1 MASIKVKFRPSSGA
15 DREGTIYYQI
25 IHGRSQRLLLTN
37 YRIYPREWDNK
48 SSTVVISSDS
58 TRKPVTLTMRD
69 SIRQDMRRLTRI
81 IRQLDD
87 SGLSFSTDDI
97 IAEFRR
103 QNHEYTL
110 FNFMSA
116 IIVRLKKNG
125 KQRTS
130 ETYSS
135 ALSSFR
141 NFRCNNDI
149 MLDCLNSDVM
159 EAYQA
164 WHRQKGNTRNTI
176 SFYNRILRA
185 VYYRAVENGM
195 TDDRHPFRHVYTGVD
210 KTVKKALPLQ
220 TIRKIKHLDLSNQ
233 PSLDHARDI
242 FMLSFML
249 RGMSF
254 IDMAYLKKA
263 DLANSHITYIRRKTG
278 QQLSIRWTR
287 EMQNILDKYPENNS
301 VYLLPIIRDHTNNE
315 RQIYKYLSYK
325 INHNLKKVAD
335 RIGISIPLTLYVAR
349 HSWASIAKSEGVPIS
364 LISEGMGHDSESTT
378 RIYLASLDTEAVD
391 DVNSKLINLL

>member
-1 MASIKVKFRPSSGA
+1 MASIKVKFRPSSAA

-25 IHGRSQRLLLTN
+25 IHVRSLRLLLTD
-37 YRIYPREWDNK
+37 YHVYPCEWDNK
-48 SSTVVISSDS
+48 SSMVVISSDS
-58 TRKPVTLTMRD
+58 TRRSVTLSMRD
-69 SIRQDMRRLTRI
+69 SIRQDIRRLTRI

-97 IAEFRR
+97 ITEFRR
-103 QNHEYTL
+103 QSHEYTL

-125 KQRTS
+125 KLRTS
-130 ETYSS
+130 ETYTS

-164 WHRQKGNTRNTI
+164 WHQQKGNTRNTI

-210 KTVKKALPLQ
+210 KTVKKALPIQ

-233 PSLDHARDI
+233 PTLDHARDI

-254 IDMAYLKKA
+254 IDMAYLKKS
-263 DLANSHITYIRRKTG
+263 DLRNGQVTYRRRKTG
-278 QQLSIRWTR
+278 QLLTVKWRP
-287 EMQNILDKYPENNS
+287 EMQAILNKYKPDNS
-301 VYLLPIIRDHTNNE
+301 PYLLPILTSSTNSTYNQY
-315 RQIYKYLSYK
+315 RSKQYLV
-325 INHNLKKVAD
+325 NTGLKTVAQH
-335 RIGISIPLTLYVAR
+335 IGLKMPLTLYCSR
-349 HSWASIAKSEGVPIS
+349 HSWASIAKAKGIPVGVIS
-364 LISEGMGHDSESTT
+364 DGLGHDSEQTT
-378 RIYLASLDTEAVD
+378 QIYLSTLDTSAVDNANALIIASL
-391 DVNSKLINLL
+391 

>member
-1 MASIKVKFRPSSGA
+1 MASIKVKFRPSSGT
-15 DREGTIYYQI
+15 DRKGTIYYQI
-25 IHGRSQRLLLTN
+25 IHGKSQRLLPTD
-37 YRIYPREWDNK
+37 YHVYPCEWDNK
-48 SSTVVISSDS
+48 SSMVVISSDS

-69 SIRQDMRRLTRI
+69 NIRQDFRRLTRI

-130 ETYSS
+130 ETYAS
-135 ALSSFR
+135 ALSSFM

-164 WHRQKGNTRNTI
+164 WHQQKGNTRNTI

-210 KTVKKALPLQ
+210 KTIKKALPLQ
-220 TIRKIKHLDLSNQ
+220 TIRKIKHLDLSTQ
-233 PSLDHARDI
+233 PPLDYARDI

-263 DLANSHITYIRRKTG
+263 DLANGHITYMRRKTG

-287 EMQNILDKYPENNS
+287 EMQNILDKYPENSS
-301 VYLLPIIRDHTNNE
+301 VYLLPIIRDRTNNE

-325 INHNLKKVAD
+325 INHNLKKVAE

-349 HSWASIAKSEGVPIS
+349 HSWASIAKSEGVPLS

-378 RIYLASLDTEAVD
+378 RIYLASLDTEAID